1 PRTARVKPV
10 VRQART
16 TPAAAETG
24 RPETSKEFAK
34 RIRRLVLHGPRE
46 GQEGGKVSGP
56 PESAPGT
63 PPASAEDQDLEDN
76 RQQLA
81 NSMDLMTYLSENT
94 EGVDLLQ
101 ALRGHYAEDPF
112 YRRILEAPKQFK
124 NFDCRNGLV
133 YLREN
138 DRELLCIPD
147 LRIGMRS
154 VREIVILHAHSLLA
168 HLGAFKTLSLLRDHF
183 WWKS

>member
-1 PRTARVKPV
+1 
-10 VRQART
+10 
-16 TPAAAETG
+16 
-24 RPETSKEFAK
+24 
-34 RIRRLVLHGPRE
+34 
-46 GQEGGKVSGP
+46 
-56 PESAPGT
+56 
-63 PPASAEDQDLEDN
+63 
-76 RQQLA
+76 
-81 NSMDLMTYLSENT
+81 MDLMTYLSENT

-101 ALRGHYAEDPF
+101 ALRGRYAEDPF

-124 NFDCRNGLV
+124 NFECRDGLV

-183 WWKS
+183 WWKSMAGDRSLLIFLPVWCT